1 MNIIFNL
8 KSIKKNLRIKDLI
21 EYMKS
26 EIKTDDPE
34 YFSFRNVLKAS
45 LPKRLKDI
53 EDDEERGGYLFE
65 MEDKFFLSISNK
77 THYEILNDIFHGKI
91 LPKISKNFKREYF
104 FELLHQSYTLISSK
118 IDKKFYFFSC
128 LRSLKD
134 EDKKK
139 FPIRLGDGLPYYE
152 LLRIFRKKPTK
163 KQIFKLILQLNRGS
177 QILYDDSLPDFKK
190 KKDFEENFYKSPTG
204 INYLTL
210 YKNNKL

>member
-53 EDDEERGGYLFE
+53 EDDEERGEYLFE
-65 MEDKFFLSISNK
+65 MEDKFYLSISNK

-91 LPKISKNFKREYF
+91 LPKISKNFKREFLLNYF
-104 FELLHQSYTLISSK
+104 IKVIH
-118 IDKKFYFFSC
+118 
-128 LRSLKD
+128 
-134 EDKKK
+134 
-139 FPIRLGDGLPYYE
+139 
-152 LLRIFRKKPTK
+152 
-163 KQIFKLILQLNRGS
+163 
-177 QILYDDSLPDFKK
+177 
-190 KKDFEENFYKSPTG
+190 
-204 INYLTL
+204 
-210 YKNNKL
+210 